1 MTKYLLSTHTVEDE
15 TREPRTEEEMH
26 AVPATGSGPSSGR

>member
-15 TREPRTEEEMH
+15 TREPRTEEQMH
-26 AVPATGSGPSSGR
+26 ELGRRVG